1 MQRSY
6 LCLVS
11 ALVML
16 GAIYPVG
23 MASAQDED
31 WSGFPTSEWPL
42 AGGHF
47 GQTRHSALTQITPEN
62 IDQLGGA
69 WVTDHG
75 RIWDE
80 IVWNTPDGTPAPELG
95 WQAIASLAETH
106 TMGYYLPSGPI
117 WMDDPTGFLEYD
129 MADCWASCMIPF
141 NWGL

>member
-47 GQTRHSALTQITPEN
+47 G
-62 IDQLGGA
+62 
-69 WVTDHG
+69 
-75 RIWDE
+75 
-80 IVWNTPDGTPAPELG
+80 
-95 WQAIASLAETH
+95 
-106 TMGYYLPSGPI
+106 
-117 WMDDPTGFLEYD
+117 
-129 MADCWASCMIPF
+129 
-141 NWGL
+141 